1 MERKNASSAIN
12 ILRRPAELRQSM
24 RDLLE
29 RRFECLSL
37 CESVTARYGADRVSG
52 TRSRGD
58 GSVLTLSDLDG
69 RIRDCQHEL
78 TAAEC
83 AADDLLRAIADLSV
97 VFGARDAAL
106 LRLRYREDLSWPG
119 IQLELAKQGY
129 DVTER
134 TVRNW
139 HKAALKRTKSVMF
152 EFTETK

>member
-29 RRFECLSL
+29 RRFECLSR
-37 CESVTARYGADRVSG
+37 CERMTARYGADRVSG
-52 TRSRGD
+52 TRGWGD
-58 GSVLTLSDLDG
+58 GSMIGLSDLDR
-69 RIRDCQHEL
+69 RILECQRDL
-78 TAAEC
+78 VTAEC
-83 AADDLLRAIADLSV
+83 AADNLLRAIAGSSV

>member
-12 ILRRPAELRQSM
+12 ILRRPAELRQVM

-29 RRFECLSL
+29 RRFECLSH
-37 CESVTARYGADRVSG
+37 CERMTARYGADRVSG
-52 TRSRGD
+52 TRGRGD
-58 GSVLTLSDLDG
+58 GSMIGLSDLDG
-69 RIRDCQHEL
+69 RILGCQRDL
-78 TAAEC
+78 VAAEC
-83 AADDLLRAIADLSV
+83 AADDLLRAIAGSSV

-106 LRLRYREDLSWPG
+106 LRLRYREELSWTD

-139 HKAALKRTKSVMF
+139 HDAAIRRADAILQAKS
-152 EFTETK
+152 

>member
-1 MERKNASSAIN
+1 MERKDAPSAIN
-12 ILRRPAELRQSM
+12 ILRRPAELRQTM

-58 GSVLTLSDLDG
+58 GSVLTLSDLDE
-69 RIRDCQHEL
+69 RILGCQRDL
-78 TAAEC
+78 VAAEC

-106 LRLRYREDLSWPG
+106 LRLRYREELSWTD